1 MQNHTFPKKLDMRS
15 SYDHIGM
22 TVRQFSAGHI
32 YKRKWKMSEKPVY
45 FNPIRSKRTFDE
57 ISTEIKKMIVKGVFK
72 PGDKLPAESEIA
84 RQFNVGRQTVR
95 EALRMLELSGFISI
109 QKGGGGG
116 AVITNTIINTISN
129 SFLDAFQM
137 KSISVKELTIARME
151 VEKLVISHV
160 IDDCT
165 DEDIDILNRNIEAAG
180 NKINLGIQAFEENI
194 GFHMLLARAS
204 KNGVF
209 VIVVQSIMA
218 IVAEFLSRIP
228 QTLEISTRIWS
239 EHKKMVEAIMRRDK
253 NEAMVLMEDHL
264 GFVDRRFNSSMEEM
278 VRKNKI

>member
-1 MQNHTFPKKLDMRS
+1 
-15 SYDHIGM
+15 
-22 TVRQFSAGHI
+22 
-32 YKRKWKMSEKPVY
+32 MSEKPVY